1 MEKIL
6 QEKISQA
13 QQDLIIYK
21 NYYDSKNKIISNDHF
36 SMPKIK
42 LPKHLSGHNHKIKLN
57 WGKRTLEKYQS
68 ELIFDHFSG
77 DSSGYTYLIG
87 KYYKNLLET
96 IIKNTLLSGV
106 SFVWV
111 LKNEKSKSGSTV
123 LFRESGSCVVE
134 YDENND
140 LRFAIS
146 LYNDSEYI
154 VYYEGNAYILKEN
167 NQLSPLLVDAEVITF
182 AIGREY
188 GSEKIGRSIFTDN
201 FFELMKNA
209 SSLIS
214 LYSQANLLDVSNK
227 NILLAQGVEP
237 QMLEDG
243 SYQEPVSEEISAS
256 GLKTLYSS
264 ASAELKLEN
273 LESLNADNFEKL
285 LKNLVNSASSEV
297 FLSSKEFGFP
307 SDNDYSDDF
316 VAKISKI
323 KDDIADS
330 FIEFAY
336 VLMNNYSI
344 DIKQE
349 EEIIPVYKKQVH
361 YSQIGAIGDALF
373 KLSELNVPRETLEEY
388 TNSLLGVSKYK
399 EKMQII
405 PKRKGE

>member
-1 MEKIL
+1 MDKTL
-6 QEKISQA
+6 QEKIQQA

-21 NYYDSKNKIISNDHF
+21 NYYESKSKIISNDIF
-36 SMPKIK
+36 PMPKIK

-57 WGKRTLEKYQS
+57 WGKKVIEKYQS

-77 DSSGYTYLIG
+77 DTVGYTYLIG
-87 KYYKNLLET
+87 KFYKNLLET

-123 LFRESGSCVVE
+123 LFRDSASCVVE
-134 YDENND
+134 FDENND
-140 LRFAIS
+140 LTFAIS
-146 LYNDSEYI
+146 LYNDTDYI
-154 VYYEGNAYILKEN
+154 VYYGGKAYTLTQN
-167 NQLSPLLVDAEVITF
+167 NQLSPLLVDCEVVTF

-188 GSEKIGRSIFTDN
+188 GAEKIGRSIFTAN

-243 SYQEPVSEEISAS
+243 TYQEPVSEEISAS

-297 FLSSKEFGFP
+297 FLSPKEFGF
-307 SDNDYSDDF
+307 SSENDYADGF
-316 VAKISKI
+316 LAKISKI
-323 KDDIADS
+323 KEDLAESVIN
-330 FIEFAY
+330 FAY
-336 VLMNNYSI
+336 ILMKNYNV
-344 DIKQE
+344 DIKE
-349 EEIIPVYKKQVH
+349 EENIHPIYKKQVH
-361 YSQIGAIGDALF
+361 YSQIGAIGDALY
-373 KLSELNVPRETLEEY
+373 KLSELNVSSEMLEEY